1 MEEMQWNDVLATGIQ
16 TIDEQHKRIVDLVN
30 QLRGAI
36 ERDDAE
42 IAEHVLTD
50 LVDYTVYHFSFEEE
64 LMEQSGY
71 AMLPLHRRVHQL
83 FTARI
88 PQFQQRY
95 AAGEDVLEELHDM
108 LVRWLLHHIQNDDR
122 SYADSVKEHL
132 HEPPPKGDA
141 AARAAT
147 AAPPPPRAAHPSAR
161 KRKRSLWKRIMAFFS
176 GT

>member
-1 MEEMQWNDVLATGIQ
+1 MRIYDAFGNRRGLVLSLCVGTGLLAGLAAVGMQALAQ
-16 TIDEQHKRIVDLVN
+16 W
-30 QLRGAI
+30 
-36 ERDDAE
+36 
-42 IAEHVLTD
+42 IAEKSAL
-50 LVDYTVYHFSFEEE
+50 
-64 LMEQSGY
+64 G
-71 AMLPLHRRVHQL
+71 LPDNPL
-83 FTARI
+83 
-88 PQFQQRY
+88 
-95 AAGEDVLEELHDM
+95 

-161 KRKRSLWKRIMAFFS
+161 KRKRSLWKRIVAFFS